1 MREWFKRLMQS
12 SIVSSVF
19 YIVMGLILVLL
30 PDQSVALISKVVF
43 GVLMSVTG
51 VYHIMLLL
59 LEHHTA
65 TVLDLFSGVVMLVF
79 GVFLFINSFIV
90 VKLLPILA
98 GAFVLAD
105 SLWTVKD
112 AVKMKKYKR
121 SSWKW
126 MLLFGIVFV
135 GLGVA
140 VILNP
145 FTLVRNTIVFS
156 GAVLLGNGVMDVL
169 FVVLVYFGT
178 HKAKKDEIMES
189 KTETD
194 KMDENEND
202 IKKSEQQLQNAE
214 TTGTAETGSEVVPV
228 PEEEVLPEWKDHM
241 ES

>member
-12 SIVSSVF
+12 SIVSSIF

-79 GVFLFINSFIV
+79 GIFLFINSFIV

-112 AVKMKKYKR
+112 AIKMKKYKQ

-126 MLLFGIVFV
+126 MLLFGLVFV

-145 FTLVRNTIVFS
+145 FTLVRYTIVFS
-156 GAVLLGNGVMDVL
+156 GGVLLGNGVMDLL
-169 FVVLVYFGT
+169 FVGLVYFGT
-178 HKAKKDEIMES
+178 RKAKKAEMMEN
-189 KTETD
+189 KIETD
-194 KMDENEND
+194 NIAENENG
-202 IKKSEQQLQNAE
+202 IKTDEGQFEDSESTESGN
-214 TTGTAETGSEVVPV
+214 EVVLV
-228 PEEEVLPEWKDHM
+228 PAAEEEVLPEWKDHM